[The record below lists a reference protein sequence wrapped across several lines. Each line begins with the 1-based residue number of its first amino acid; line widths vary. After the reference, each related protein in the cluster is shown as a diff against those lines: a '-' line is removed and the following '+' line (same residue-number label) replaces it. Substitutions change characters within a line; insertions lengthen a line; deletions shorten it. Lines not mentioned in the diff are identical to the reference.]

1 MVFNKRGP
9 VTLTAKTKMFA
20 AYFALF
26 LVIFWGNIGQGQ
38 ANEAKQPKD
47 EINGMVALSVYF
59 ACSDWRKKTFLVI
72 KLRKFGIASFD
83 SKTIRFFLALKSV
96 TMP

>member
-1 MVFNKRGP
+1 MHGCICKAAIFFVNAQEYIRTRILNKRCVVVFNKRGP

-59 ACSDWRKKTFLVI
+59 VCSD
-72 KLRKFGIASFD
+72 
-83 SKTIRFFLALKSV
+83 
-96 TMP
+96 